1 MNIKLSILLR
11 FTVACFFLFPLF
23 NAAQAK
29 SADVQLTEAE
39 LDKAYT
45 KIYGKYQ
52 GKRHAFYKAYGKQ
65 YKGHQRKVT
74 KKRVARVSSH
84 RTPARY
90 KAVQAAKQQLRKRY
104 RWGGSSPSR
113 GFDCSGLMQYA
124 YKKARIFLPR
134 TAAAQ
139 YRSTKRVSLSRMQTG
154 DLIFFH
160 TRRSRSRVNHVGIYL
175 GNGKFIHAPRSG
187 KRVSVATLNRYWK
200 RRLIGV
206 GRV

>member
-11 FTVACFFLFPLF
+11 FAVACFLLFPLF
-23 NAAQAK
+23 NSAQAK
-29 SADVQLTEAE
+29 STDVQLSDAE

-52 GKRHAFYKAYGKQ
+52 GKRRAFYKAYGKQ
-65 YKGHQRKVT
+65 YKGHQKKVT
-74 KKRVARVSSH
+74 KKRVVQLSNH

-90 KAVQAAKQQLRKRY
+90 RAVQAAKQQLRKRY
-104 RWGGSSPSR
+104 RWGGTSPLR
-113 GFDCSGLMQYA
+113 GFDCSGLMQYV
-124 YKKARIFLPR
+124 YKVARVFLPR

-175 GNGKFIHAPRSG
+175 GGGKFIHAPRSG

-200 RRLIGV
+200 RRLVGA

>member
-1 MNIKLSILLR
+1 MNS
-11 FTVACFFLFPLF
+11 V
-23 NAAQAK
+23 QAK
-29 SADVQLTEAE
+29 SVDKQLTEAE
-39 LDKAYT
+39 LERAYT

-52 GKRHAFYKAYGKQ
+52 GKRQAFYKARGKQ
-65 YKGHQRKVT
+65 YKGHKTRVTTRQRVKQ
-74 KKRVARVSSH
+74 VSRH
-84 RTPARY
+84 QVPARY

-104 RWGGSSPSR
+104 RWGGSSPGR

-124 YKKARIFLPR
+124 FKKARIYLPR

-175 GNGKFIHAPRSG
+175 GDGKFIHAPRTG
-187 KRVSVATLNRYWK
+187 KRVSVATLNGYWK
-200 RRLIGV
+200 RRVIGA